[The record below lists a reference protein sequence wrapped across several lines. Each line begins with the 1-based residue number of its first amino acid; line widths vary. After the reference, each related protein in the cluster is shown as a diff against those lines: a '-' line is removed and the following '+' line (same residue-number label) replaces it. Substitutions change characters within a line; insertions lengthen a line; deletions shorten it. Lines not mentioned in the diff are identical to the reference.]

1 MIQIASG
8 VLNLMEDKVLAKI
21 LVSLAALTLE
31 LVLAKSMLIV
41 QLVSMI
47 LPANGVERV
56 RVVHQL
62 IKLVEVHSTSLLVAL
77 ANSIETVLLAE
88 IHQVANGV

>member
-8 VLNLMEDKVLAKI
+8 VLNLMEDKELAKI

-77 ANSIETVLLAE
+77 ANSIETVPLAE